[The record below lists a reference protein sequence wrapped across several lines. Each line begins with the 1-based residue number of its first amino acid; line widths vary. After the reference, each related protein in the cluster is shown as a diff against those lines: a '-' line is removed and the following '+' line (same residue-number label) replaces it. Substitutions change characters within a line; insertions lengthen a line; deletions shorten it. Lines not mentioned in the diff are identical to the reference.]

1 MPIAAERQGAPE
13 VLECLRCAVAASAS
27 SVLRH
32 NHGEHPVSPD
42 TNPPVIF
49 TFALCSGPQRFAV
62 VALKFPSFT
71 TGHNMDELQ
80 EPQIAAPEPT
90 TWQAFGRN
98 LRVGLHVAL
107 LMPTRHRDV
116 VATWGQVGLLFVAT
130 IVSSVVWGLVDTG
143 WPARFNASGLPHAL
157 FPLPLVILASLTIAV
172 MARRPSETLAMV
184 VALVAAG
191 LWIDAGASGARLAA
205 RNFGGP
211 NISLWLEWVV
221 WWVVCLWYVAC
232 IAAAGIRRFELA
244 WAKRFAAIALAIGVV
259 SALVVTAGYNSMLW
273 TKVYDEDAARA
284 DLAKYD
290 AAAHEDI
297 LYLEPKLLADALA
310 AVEPRR
316 AGRPNLYLISVA
328 GYAEQNVFRR
338 EAESVDTLFAERFGT
353 RNRSI
358 RLVNNRD
365 TVTTTPLAT
374 RTALAQALKRVG
386 GLMDRDQDVLFLF
399 LTSHGSK
406 DGRFSLTFYPL
417 HLIDLTAAE
426 LKQMLDESGIRN
438 RVIVVSSCYSGAF
451 VDALKDDDSLI
462 VTASAKDR
470 NSFGCSNEAD
480 FTYFG
485 KAYFDEALRT
495 NDSFIDA
502 FDVATP
508 VIAEREKKDNF
519 TTSDPQRYVGAN
531 IAAKLSAWREANA
544 LDRAKAQ

>member
-1 MPIAAERQGAPE
+1 
-13 VLECLRCAVAASAS
+13 
-27 SVLRH
+27 
-32 NHGEHPVSPD
+32 
-42 TNPPVIF
+42 
-49 TFALCSGPQRFAV
+49 
-62 VALKFPSFT
+62 
-71 TGHNMDELQ
+71 MDELQ
-80 EPQIAAPEPT
+80 APQIATPELT
-90 TWQAFGRN
+90 TWQAFVRN
-98 LRVGLHVAL
+98 LLAGLRVAL
-107 LMPTRHRDV
+107 LMPHWHRDV
-116 VATWGQVGLLFVAT
+116 VATWGQVGLLVVAT
-130 IVSSVVWGLVDTG
+130 VVSSVVWGLVDTG
-143 WPARFNASGLPHAL
+143 WPARFNPSGVPHAL
-157 FPLPLVILASLTIAV
+157 FSLPLIILASLTITA
-172 MARRPSETLAMV
+172 MARRSSDTLAMV
-184 VALVAAG
+184 VVLLAAG
-191 LWIDAGASGARLAA
+191 LWIDAGASAAKVAARL
-205 RNFGGP
+205 FGGP
-211 NISLWLEWVV
+211 NVSFGAEWVV
-221 WWVVCLWYVAC
+221 WGAICLWYVAC
-232 IAAAGIRRFELA
+232 IAVAWIRRFELG
-244 WAKRFAAIALAIGVV
+244 WAKRFAAITLATGVV
-259 SALVVTAGYNSMLW
+259 AALVVTADYGSTVW
-273 TKVYDEDAARA
+273 IKVYDEDAARA
-284 DLAKYD
+284 DRANHD
-290 AAAHEDI
+290 VASEEI

-338 EAESVDTLFAERFGT
+338 EVESVDTLFAERFGT
-353 RNRSI
+353 RGRSV
-358 RLVNNRD
+358 RLVNSRD

-406 DGRFSLTFYPL
+406 DGRFLLTFYPL
-417 HLIDLTAAE
+417 RLSDLTAAE

-495 NDSFIDA
+495 SDSFIDA
-502 FDVATP
+502 FDFATP

-531 IAAKLSAWREANA
+531 IAAKLSAWRETNA